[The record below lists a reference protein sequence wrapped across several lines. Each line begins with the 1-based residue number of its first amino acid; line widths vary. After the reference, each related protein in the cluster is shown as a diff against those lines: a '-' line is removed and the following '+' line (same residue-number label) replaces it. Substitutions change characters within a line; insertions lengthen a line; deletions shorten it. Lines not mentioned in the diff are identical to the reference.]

1 MWPMLIGAG
10 VMGWLG
16 NQTGKAQ
23 AEIDTRLS
31 AVNAAATNQVKRAQN
46 LEGMAKTSLSRY
58 VQSVNNN
65 LTLDDGGD
73 AFTANLVSGL
83 RMMDSEVNQKILND
97 VKTLEEFGAASASQ
111 AAVGAGGQV
120 VDMINSTTALR
131 SSISRE
137 LQRQSGEV
145 AAFEVGQRSKSIMSQ
160 MVGGLDSSLILD
172 SIDTSQAVAQ
182 RKYAPSN
189 GQAIFSSV
197 LQTAVKAGIGNVAE
211 WGAQQLGSLMGPSSS
226 GGSQFSFNTTRLGTT
241 ESSSSWG
248 SGSAPKSQFSF
259 NQNVRF

>member
-1 MWPMLIGAG
+1 MWQMLIGAG

-31 AVNAAATNQVKRAQN
+31 AINAAATNQVKRAQN
-46 LEGMAKTSLSRY
+46 LEMMAKNSLSRY

-65 LTLDDGGD
+65 RTLDDGGD

-111 AAVGAGGQV
+111 AAVGARGQV

-137 LQRQSGEV
+137 LQKQSGEV
-145 AAFEVGQRSKSIMSQ
+145 AAFEVGQRSRSIMSQ
-160 MVGGLDSSLILD
+160 MIGGLDSSLILD
-172 SIDTSQAVAQ
+172 SLDASQAVAQ
-182 RKYAPSN
+182 QKFAPSN

-197 LQTAVKAGIGNVAE
+197 MQSAIKAGVGNVAE
-211 WGAQQLGSLMGPSSS
+211 WGSQQLGSLFSSS
-226 GGSQFSFNTTRLGTT
+226 PAGSGFTSKFQLGTT
-241 ESSSSWG
+241 EAFSGSG
-248 SGSAPKSQFSF
+248 SGSAPLSKFSF
-259 NQNVRF
+259 TTNRLGG

>member
-16 NQTGKAQ
+16 NQSGKAQ
-23 AEIDTRLS
+23 AKIDTHLS

-46 LEGMAKTSLSRY
+46 LETMAKNSLARY
-58 VQSVNNN
+58 VQTANNN

-73 AFTANLVSGL
+73 AFTANLVTGL

-97 VKTLEEFGAASASQ
+97 VNTLEEFGAASASQ

-131 SSISRE
+131 ASISRE
-137 LQRQSGEV
+137 LQTQSGEY
-145 AAFEVGQRSKSIMSQ
+145 AAFEVGQRSRSIMSQ
-160 MVGGLDSSLILD
+160 MIGGLDSSLVLD
-172 SIDTSQAVAQ
+172 SLDTRRAVAQ
-182 RKYAPSN
+182 ETFAPSN

-197 LQTAVKAGIGNVAE
+197 MQTAIKSGAGNVAE
-211 WGAQQLGSLMGPSSS
+211 WGSQQLGSLFSSS
-226 GGSQFSFNTTRLGTT
+226 PAGSGFTSKFQLGTTEAFSGSNSGVAPSKFSFNT
-241 ESSSSWG
+241 
-248 SGSAPKSQFSF
+248 A
-259 NQNVRF
+259 RFGG